1 MSDFDK
7 KPLTAEELMPL
18 LNRPMPVSDE
28 AEKGTLSCLLQ
39 DPENRIGEARRVL
52 PLEAF
57 YHFANRTIY
66 EALLT
71 LDSQMPRKAIDAV
84 TLTHYLRDK
93 ELLDGVGGAA
103 AISELFAF
111 VPIPTHF
118 PFYVRILRDK
128 HVQRTLVAT
137 GAEIAFAAYEWGK
150 EEESADGI
158 IDLVTQA
165 EAKTFAVLESARD
178 QTENNN
184 STKKADE
191 CAREWL
197 EHNERVIAN
206 EGKVLGQETGILEF
220 DSTFHGIDDIEGEM
234 IVIAG
239 RPGQGK
245 TAMGVTIANHLSV
258 VNGIPGLIFSIE
270 MSCIQLNHRLILG
283 MAGVDVSKALTGHYS
298 KEDHQAMK
306 VQYAKVTAAPLFI
319 NDNAAINEMELL
331 AQIQY
336 HVRKNGIRWIMVDHL
351 HKVRHSNPKIH
362 ADERMR
368 LVNVME
374 VLRFAKKQ
382 FKLATYV
389 LVQMSRETD
398 RNKGQA
404 PTLADLSGSG
414 AIEQDTEKVG
424 ALYRPSYY
432 YPWHKLKAEHQQSWR
447 ALVQARRERNR
458 YQWSDGRKY
467 SEEDG
472 GWARQDY
479 EEDCCVFVLKNRS
492 GPTPEMHIRYESE
505 FTRFSS
511 RMPKLKSDNP
521 LDWMIGTYR
530 IEAAKAKADESE
542 AKKAGAGFKKNWKQR
557 DQNNGGD
564 AWHADFTRDDD
575 DQPGLSD
582 SLRGGVHG

>member
-1 MSDFDK
+1 MPHFEK
-7 KPLTAEELMPL
+7 QLTAEELMPL

-28 AEKGTLSCLLQ
+28 AERGVLSCLLQ
-39 DPENRIGEARRVL
+39 DPESRIAEARRML
-52 PLEAF
+52 PVEAF
-57 YHFANRTIY
+57 YPGPNRTVY
-66 EALLT
+66 EALLA
-71 LDSQMPRKAIDAV
+71 LDAQMPRPGIDSI
-84 TLTHYLRDK
+84 TLTRYLRDK
-93 ELLDGVGGAA
+93 GFLDGVGGPATV
-103 AISELFAF
+103 SELCAF
-111 VPIPTHF
+111 VPLTAHF

-128 HVQRTLVAT
+128 HIQRKLVEA
-137 GAEIAFAAYEWGK
+137 GAQISHAAYEWGK
-150 EEESADGI
+150 QDEAADGI
-158 IDLVTQA
+158 IDLITQA
-165 EAKTFAVLESARD
+165 EAKTFAILESARD
-178 QTENNN
+178 QTENASN
-184 STKKADE
+184 TKKADQ
-191 CAREWL
+191 CALEWM
-197 EHNERVIAN
+197 EHNDRVIAN

-245 TAMGVTIANHLSV
+245 TAMGVTIANHLAV

-270 MSCIQLNHRLILG
+270 MSAIQLNHRLILG
-283 MAGVDVSKALTGHYS
+283 MAGVDVSKAMTGHYS
-298 KEDHQAMK
+298 TEDHNLIGPQYKK
-306 VQYAKVTAAPLFI
+306 VCAAPLFI
-319 NDNAAINEMELL
+319 NENAAINEMELL

-336 HVRKNGIRWIMVDHL
+336 HVRKHGIRWIMIDHL

-398 RNKGQA
+398 RNKGA
-404 PTLADLSGSG
+404 TPTLSDLSGSG
-414 AIEQDTEKVG
+414 AIEQDTEKVA

-432 YPWHKLKAEHQQSWR
+432 YPWHKLKAEHQLAWR
-447 ALVQARRERNR
+447 AMIQPRRDRNR
-458 YQWSDGRKY
+458 YQYSDGRKY

-479 EEDCCVFVLKNRS
+479 EEDCIAFVLKNRS
-492 GPTPEMHIRYESE
+492 GPTPEMHIRYEAE

-511 RMPKLKSDNP
+511 RMPSLKSNNP

-530 IEAAKAKADESE
+530 VEAAKAKAEQNE
-542 AKKAGAGFKKNWKQR
+542 AKKAGTTFKKPWQGKPKDEDPN
-557 DQNNGGD
+557 
-564 AWHADFTRDDD
+564 WHAEFT
-575 DQPGLSD
+575 SD
-582 SLRGGVHG
+582 ET